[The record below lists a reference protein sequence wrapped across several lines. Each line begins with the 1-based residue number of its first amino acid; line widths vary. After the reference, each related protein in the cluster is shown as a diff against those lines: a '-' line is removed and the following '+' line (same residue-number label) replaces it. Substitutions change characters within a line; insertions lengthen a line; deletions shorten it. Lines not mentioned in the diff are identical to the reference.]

1 MKNIFKSN
9 AKAGRVVAYI
19 FLIIL
24 GYIMIYPL
32 LWMVSAAFKN
42 NQEIFGS
49 LSLLPKQPVWDG
61 FPQGWKGS
69 GQYSFGTF
77 LFNTFAL
84 VLPTV
89 FFTAAS
95 SILVAYGFS
104 RFDFP
109 FKKVLF
115 SLMIATLMLPA
126 TVIIIPR
133 YIFFKNLGWLD
144 SYMPFIAPAFLG
156 AFPFFNFMMVQFF
169 RGIPK
174 ELDESAR
181 IDGCGSF
188 RTLVQILLP
197 LCKPAIFSVVVFQ
210 FVWTWNDFF
219 NALIYISSVRKFP
232 LALGLRLS
240 LDISA
245 NVNWNQ
251 ILAMSTVSIIPPVLL
266 FFAAQQYFVEGIT
279 TSGLK
284 D

>member
-1 MKNIFKSN
+1 
-9 AKAGRVVAYI
+9 
-19 FLIIL
+19 
-24 GYIMIYPL
+24 
-32 LWMVSAAFKN
+32 
-42 NQEIFGS
+42 
-49 LSLLPKQPVWDG
+49 
-61 FPQGWKGS
+61 
-69 GQYSFGTF
+69 
-77 LFNTFAL
+77 
-84 VLPTV
+84 
-89 FFTAAS
+89 
-95 SILVAYGFS
+95 
-104 RFDFP
+104 
-109 FKKVLF
+109 
-115 SLMIATLMLPA
+115 MLPA